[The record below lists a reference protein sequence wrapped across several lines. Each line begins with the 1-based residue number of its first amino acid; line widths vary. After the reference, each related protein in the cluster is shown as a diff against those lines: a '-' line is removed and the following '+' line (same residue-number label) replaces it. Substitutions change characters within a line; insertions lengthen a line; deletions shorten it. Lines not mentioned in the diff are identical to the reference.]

1 MRVEEVSRGQ
11 RVELLLD
18 GEHVSG
24 LVINDLQMHIG
35 GAVVHMGGIGGVHTD
50 QRHRLKGYSRRVC
63 EYSNRY
69 MYDRGYDV
77 SLLFGISDFYPKF
90 GFASCLPTYKLTL
103 TTRIAE
109 RARPPRAGGL
119 PWAGA
124 GKTAKVRL
132 GRPEDFP
139 RVRALYNQE
148 YAQRTGS
155 IQRTGRWKG
164 FRMGSTWGSKTVTLV
179 AATGGRILAYAGV
192 DDREDALTVF
202 EVAGDPRAYP
212 ALLRALTRQ
221 AVEKRVESMAFLL
234 PPDDRF
240 SMYAR
245 RFGGTLTVNYPY
257 SGAGMLRVINL
268 ATLFDKLSP
277 EFSARLQAAGFS
289 GPERTFLLRTDV
301 GSVQVTAGEAG
312 VRVRPARAGKRVVVE
327 MPQHRLGE
335 LLFGYRTVADV
346 AGEPGVRIP
355 RALTALLEVLF
366 PLQWAHVSRAD
377 YF

>member
-1 MRVEEVSRGQ
+1 MAGKLEMRVEEISRGQ

-24 LVINDLQMHIG
+24 LTINDLQMHIG

-69 MYDRGYDV
+69 MYDRGYDI

-90 GFASCLPTYKLTL
+90 GFVSCLASYKLTL
-103 TTRIAE
+103 TTRIVE
-109 RARPPRAGGL
+109 RALHR
-119 PWAGA
+119 AGA

-132 GRPEDFP
+132 GRLEDVT

-148 YAQRTGS
+148 YARRTGS
-155 IQRTGRWKG
+155 IQRTGRWRG

-179 AATGGRILAYAGV
+179 AAAGGRILAYAGV

-212 ALLRALTRQ
+212 ALLRALTRE
-221 AVEKRVESMAFLL
+221 AVAKRVESMAFLL

-257 SGAGMLRVINL
+257 TGAGMLRVINL
-268 ATLFDKLSP
+268 ATLFDKLCP
-277 EFSARLQAAGFS
+277 ELTARLEAAGFS
-289 GPERTFLLRTDV
+289 GPQQTFLLRTDV
-301 GSVQVTAGEAG
+301 GAVQVTAGEAG
-312 VRVRPARAGKRVVVE
+312 VRVRPPRAGRRVVVE
-327 MPQHRLGE
+327 MPQHRLSQ
-335 LLFGYRTVADV
+335 LLFGYRTVAGV

-355 RALTALLEVLF
+355 RALTGLLEVLF

>member
-1 MRVEEVSRGQ
+1 LAGKLEMRVEEVSRGQ

-24 LVINDLQMHIG
+24 LIINDLQMHLG
-35 GAVVHMGGIGGVHTD
+35 GAAVHMGGIGGVHTD

-90 GFASCLPTYKLTL
+90 GFVSCLPSYKLTL

-109 RARPPRAGGL
+109 RALHR
-119 PWAGA
+119 AGA
-124 GKTAKVRL
+124 GKAARVRL
-132 GRPEDFP
+132 GRLEDFP

-148 YAQRTGS
+148 YARRTGS
-155 IQRTGRWKG
+155 IQRTGRWRG
-164 FRMGSTWGSKTVTLV
+164 FRMGSTWGSKTITLV
-179 AATGGRILAYAGV
+179 AAVGGRILAYAGV

-212 ALLRALTRQ
+212 ALLRALARE
-221 AVEKRVESMAFLL
+221 AVAKRVESMAFLL

-257 SGAGMLRVINL
+257 TGAGMLRIINL

-277 EFSARLQAAGFS
+277 ELTARLAAVGFS
-289 GPERTFLLRTDV
+289 GRPQTFLLRTDV
-301 GSVQVTAGEAG
+301 GALQVTAGEAG
-312 VRVRPARAGKRVVVE
+312 VRVRPPRAGRRVVVE
-327 MPQHRLGE
+327 MPQHRLSQ
-335 LLFGYRTVADV
+335 LLFGYQTVADV

-355 RALTALLEVLF
+355 RALTGLLEVLF

>member
-1 MRVEEVSRGQ
+1 MAGKLKMQVEEISRGQ

-18 GEHVSG
+18 GEHISG
-24 LVINDLQMHIG
+24 LTINDLQMHIG

-90 GFASCLPTYKLTL
+90 GFVSCLPSYKLTL
-103 TTRIAE
+103 TTRIVE
-109 RARPPRAGGL
+109 RALHR
-119 PWAGA
+119 AGA
-124 GKTAKVRL
+124 GKTARVRI
-132 GRPEDFP
+132 GRPQDFP

-148 YAQRTGS
+148 YARRTGS
-155 IQRTGRWKG
+155 IQRTGRWRG
-164 FRMGSTWGSKTVTLV
+164 FRMGSTWGSKTITLV
-179 AATGGRILAYAGV
+179 AATGGHILAYAGV

-212 ALLRALTRQ
+212 ALLRALARE
-221 AVEKRVESMAFLL
+221 AVAKRVESMAFLL

-257 SGAGMLRVINL
+257 TGAGMLRVINL
-268 ATLFDKLSP
+268 ATLFDKLCP

-289 GPERTFLLRTDV
+289 GRPQTFVLRTDV

-327 MPQHRLGE
+327 MPQHRLSQ

-355 RALTALLEVLF
+355 RALTGLLEVLF